1 MIPIKFR
8 ILISALLISILVGVL
23 SSTSWASE
31 PSEEWVGK
39 IVSIQG
45 TVQVR
50 RIDTTHWTPVHLND
64 TCCIGDMIR
73 VQENSRAA
81 LVLYNGATLRLDQN
95 SVITFMDVEKK
106 QTLLI
111 RLLKGAA
118 HFFSRIPRSLKLATP
133 FVNGGVEGTEF
144 YVRVDRAQTFL
155 SIFEGKVLAE
165 NEAGSLVLSSG
176 QSAVAEKGKAPVLRV
191 VVRPRDAVRWA
202 LYYPPVIYAHP
213 EEVRIEEDTSN
224 PRFLAHRA
232 SSLLSVGR
240 VDEAKVDIENALKLD
255 PKYTDAIALQSII
268 AVVQNEKEKAL
279 NFAQKA
285 IETDLESATA
295 QIALSYAQQAGFDL
309 KSARDSLEAAVKLAP
324 ENALAWAR
332 LAELWSSFGE
342 LDQALE
348 AAQKAV
354 ALDPNLSRT
363 QTVLGFAYLTQIE
376 TKESKKAFEKA
387 IELDQ
392 ADSLPRLGLGLA
404 KIREGNLKDGGREI
418 EIAASLDPNNSL
430 IRSYLGKVYYE
441 EKRTNLD
448 GREYAVAKELDPQD
462 PTPWFYDAI
471 RKQTVNRPVEAL
483 QDLQK
488 SIELNDNR
496 AVYRSKLLLDS
507 DLAARSS
514 SLARIYNNLGFQQ
527 LGLVEGWKSVNT
539 DPGNFSA
546 HRFLAD
552 SYAALPR
559 HEIARVSELLQSQLL
574 QPINITPI
582 QPQMAESNL
591 KILEGSGPSAPSFNE
606 FNPLFQRNRMA
617 LQADVVVGGNNTQ
630 GNDLVFS
637 GVYDKVSLSAGQLH
651 YETDGFRENN
661 DQDHDIYNVFAQ
673 ASLSHKTS
681 IQAEYRNTNK
691 ETGDLT
697 RLFDPDNFWT
707 NLRKERDTESFRFGF
722 RQAFSPHSDFIAS
735 IIYQDADSDDQR
747 MIPFPPPA
755 PPFEIS
761 FEWETEIDGYTA
773 EAQYQLRHDRFN
785 IIMGAGY
792 FDADREDIWTD
803 YLIIPGIPPIAL
815 PVPPPARTDIQHT
828 NFYVYSQVK
837 YPEKF
842 IWTLGGSADLFD
854 GGLYDLDTDQFNPKF
869 GMTWNPFQNTT
880 LRAAAFRVFKRTL
893 ISNQT
898 IEPTQ
903 VAGFNQF
910 FDDSNG
916 TDSWRY
922 GIAVDQKF
930 TSALYGGVEISQRD
944 LEIPYGHSVGTILEK
959 READWEQRLGRAYFY
974 WTPHRWLSL
983 SAEYQ
988 YERFERDIEAIGI
1001 EQFTYLKTHKLPFGI
1016 NFYHPSG
1023 LSAGVKAAYVDQ
1035 SGKFVDPSTK
1045 NSTKDSDEFWVVDA
1059 TLSYRL
1065 PDRYGIL
1072 SVECKNLF
1080 NETFKYLDTD
1090 PANPAVYP
1098 EHLILVRLTL
1108 SF

>member
-1 MIPIKFR
+1 MKLIKIR
-8 ILISALLISILVGVL
+8 LLLPAVLISILAGVV
-23 SSTSWASE
+23 SSTSWALE

-39 IVSIQG
+39 IVSVQG
-45 TVQVR
+45 SVEVR
-50 RIDTTHWTPVHLND
+50 RIGSTHWETVRLND
-64 TCCIGDMIR
+64 TYCIGDIIR
-73 VQENSRAA
+73 VREHSRAA
-81 LVLYNGATLRLDQN
+81 VVLCNGATLRLDQN
-95 SVITFMDVEKK
+95 STITFSSLEKK

-133 FVNGGVEGTEF
+133 FVNGAVEGTEF
-144 YVRVDRAQTFL
+144 YVRVDFDQTFL
-155 SIFEGKVLAE
+155 SIFQGKVLAE

-176 QSAVAEKGKAPVLRV
+176 QSAVAGEGKAPELQV

-202 LYYPPVIYAHP
+202 LYYPPVIYAPP
-213 EEVRIEEDTSN
+213 EQVKIEEDTGD
-224 PRFLAHRA
+224 PRFLAYRA
-232 SSLLSVGR
+232 SRLLSVGR
-240 VDEAKVDIENALKLD
+240 VDEANVDIENALKLD
-255 PKYTDAIALQSII
+255 PKYTDAVALQSII
-268 AVVQNEKEKAL
+268 AVVGNQKQKAL
-279 NFAQKA
+279 EFAKA
-285 IETDLESATA
+285 SVNMDPKSATA
-295 QIALSYAQQAGFDL
+295 QIALSYAQQASFDL
-309 KSARDSLEAAVKLAP
+309 NGAKESIETAVNLKP

-332 LAELWSSFGE
+332 LAEIYSSFGD

-348 AAQKAV
+348 AAQNAV
-354 ALDPNLSRT
+354 ALNPTLSRT
-363 QTVLGFAYLTQIE
+363 QTVLGFVYLTQIE

-387 IELDQ
+387 IEFDQ
-392 ADSLPRLGLGLA
+392 GSSLPRLGLGLA
-404 KIREGNLKDGGREI
+404 KIRDGDLKNGGREI

-430 IRSYLGKVYYE
+430 IRSYLGKVYFE

-448 GREYAVAKELDPQD
+448 GREYAVAKELDPRD

-496 AVYRSKLLLDS
+496 AVYRSSLLLDQ
-507 DLAARSS
+507 DLAARSA
-514 SLARIYNNLGFQQ
+514 SLARIYNNLGFEQ
-527 LGLVEGWKSVNT
+527 LALVEGWKSVNT
-539 DPGNFSA
+539 DSGNYSA

-552 SYAALPR
+552 SYSALPR

-582 QPQMAESNL
+582 QPQLAESDL
-591 KILEGSGPSAPSFNE
+591 KIMEGIGPSALSFNE
-606 FNPLFQRNRMA
+606 FNPMFQRNRMA
-617 LQADVVVGGNNTQ
+617 LQVDGIVGGDDTL
-630 GNDLVFS
+630 GGDLVFS
-637 GVYDKVSLSAGQLH
+637 GISDKISFSAGQFH
-651 YETDGFRENN
+651 YQTDGFRENN
-661 DQDHDIYNVFAQ
+661 DQEQYIYNFFAQ
-673 ASLSHKTS
+673 ASLTHKTS
-681 IQAEYRNTNK
+681 IQAEYRHTDT
-691 ETGDLT
+691 EAGDLT
-697 RLFDPDNFWT
+697 RLFDPDNFLT
-707 NLRKERDTESFRFGF
+707 NLRKEKDTESVRFGF
-722 RQAFSPHSDFIAS
+722 RHAFSPHSDFIAS
-735 IIYQDADSDDQR
+735 IIYQDADYDDR
-747 MIPFPPPA
+747 RLVPVA
-755 PPFEIS
+755 PPVEVS
-761 FEWETEIDGYTA
+761 SELETEIDGYTA

-785 IIMGAGY
+785 MIMGAGY
-792 FDADREDIWTD
+792 FDADQKDIITD
-803 YLIIPGIPPIAL
+803 YLIIPGIPPIPG
-815 PVPPPARTDIQHT
+815 PVPPPEKTDIQHS

-842 IWTLGGSADLFD
+842 IWTLGASGDFFD
-854 GGLYDLDTDQFNPKF
+854 GGLHDLDEDQFNPKF

-910 FDDSNG
+910 FDDFDS

-944 LEIPYGHSVGTILEK
+944 LDDVPYLHTEGAISETRK
-959 READWEQRLGRAYFY
+959 ADWEERLSRAYFY
-974 WTPHRWLSL
+974 WTPHLWLSL

-988 YERFERDIEAIGI
+988 YERFEREIDAPGV
-1001 EQFTYLKTHKLPFGI
+1001 EQFDNLKTHKLPFGI

-1035 SGKFVDPSTK
+1035 SGKFVNPSE
-1045 NSTKDSDEFWVVDA
+1045 NITKDSDEFWVVDA

-1065 PDRYGIL
+1065 PNRYGIL
-1072 SVECKNLF
+1072 SFECKNLF
-1080 NETFKYLDTD
+1080 DETFKYLDMD

-1098 EHLILVRLTL
+1098 ERLVLVRFTL